1 MCRVEGEQAGDPIR
15 VTQESPGGGGRGS
28 LLGGGPGTLGKGEGS
43 SGGHPRGGALGVT
56 EGSSGVLGDDD
67 DRGQGSKGHQ
77 RCPAISSPTFFA
89 RGVGA
94 GQKPPQATH
103 GDGDPI
109 CPTPAGSEGVRRDP
123 NADVFPSRPQWDLV
137 CASRWKVPL
146 EQTTHLLGW
155 MLGSVAAGLACDR

>member
-1 MCRVEGEQAGDPIR
+1 ML
-15 VTQESPGGGGRGS
+15 GGGRD
-28 LLGGGPGTLGKGEGS
+28 PGEE
-43 SGGHPRGGALGVT
+43 R
-56 EGSSGVLGDDD
+56 GVLRGDTPVEGLWGWLRGAPGCWGGNNN
-67 DRGQGSKGHQ
+67 RGQGSKGHQ

-89 RGVGA
+89 HGVGA

-109 CPTPAGSEGVRRDP
+109 HPTPVGSEGVRQDP
-123 NADVFPSRPQWDLV
+123 NADFFPPRPQWDLV

-155 MLGSVAAGLACDR
+155 MLGSIAAGLACDR